1 MDQVKKISYEDLQI
15 LLDTLDKE
23 CARVAKVADQLASC
37 SDKEVMP
44 ALRPKQVI
52 QSVMAISIFLG
63 RVETLELSEACEKM
77 TLACLE
83 FDKAK
88 GIQDIIGYSDSHC
101 GTVEDFV
108 KNLPLE
114 HSRIWVEKH
123 FGPKIKSKA
132 MGLN

>member
-88 GIQDIIGYSDSHC
+88 GIQDIIGA
-101 GTVEDFV
+101 
-108 KNLPLE
+108 
-114 HSRIWVEKH
+114 I
-123 FGPKIKSKA
+123 PKQF
-132 MGLN
+132 